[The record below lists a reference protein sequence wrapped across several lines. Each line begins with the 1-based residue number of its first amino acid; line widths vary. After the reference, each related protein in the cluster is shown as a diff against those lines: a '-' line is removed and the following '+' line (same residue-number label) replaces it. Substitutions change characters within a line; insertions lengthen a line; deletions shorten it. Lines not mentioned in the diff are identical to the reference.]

1 MKTKYVVF
9 NYTDNIFASA
19 DTYNTK
25 KEAKEFI
32 TQFRKRFDNQGYYKT
47 NNWDKINPRDELEK
61 EYNDWFFNLYIDKH
75 SVCKTMS
82 NDEMIEELIADELEY
97 RKDDSVEDLKETI
110 EYIKNLSRI

>member
-1 MKTKYVVF
+1 MK
-9 NYTDNIFASA
+9 
-19 DTYNTK
+19 K
-25 KEAKEFI
+25 KDLLQEWE
-32 TQFRKRFDNQGYYKT
+32 QVQESYLSYY
-47 NNWDKINPRDELEK
+47 DRDELEK